1 VQLTPQNSEEQAML
15 DIMEMRGFGLIRDK
29 GGRQLIITTPD
40 GTGFAVQLFPYHSDI
55 QCVFACFETL
65 NTHYK

>member
-1 VQLTPQNSEEQAML
+1 ML

-29 GGRQLIITTPD
+29 GGRQLILTTPD

-55 QCVFACFETL
+55 QCVFAAFEQL
-65 NTHYK
+65 NTRYP